1 MLFNFSTIRHRS
13 FSAFATASLD
23 TLEAQIDVPILP
35 PRGLLPPPL
44 IVSDVSKR
52 APSSVT
58 TRRNSLFPPYAIR
71 VAWKLENRSYFKICQ
86 TQVNINVKSPIN
98 HINFKILL
106 VILPSIRWKPRTDG
120 TWGQNLIKGSM
131 QIRH

>member
-13 FSAFATASLD
+13 FSAFATASPD

-71 VAWKLENRSYFKICQ
+71 VA
-86 TQVNINVKSPIN
+86 
-98 HINFKILL
+98 
-106 VILPSIRWKPRTDG
+106 
-120 TWGQNLIKGSM
+120 
-131 QIRH
+131 